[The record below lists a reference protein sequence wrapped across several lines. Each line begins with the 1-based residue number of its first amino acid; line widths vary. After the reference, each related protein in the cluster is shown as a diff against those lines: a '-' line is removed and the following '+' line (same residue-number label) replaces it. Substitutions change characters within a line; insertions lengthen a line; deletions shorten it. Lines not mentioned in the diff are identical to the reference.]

1 MKRTLI
7 ICSVLAIA
15 GCGRMVDG
23 TKDALNKGG
32 ELAGSAATEVI
43 EGVATGVEDTW
54 SINVVLSD
62 DLKAHG
68 LTVGKT
74 QVEADSAGM
83 DNQLIVYVSADKAFS
98 RAVSAVATDE
108 EGSEMGRSALQ
119 IDLTAGNADYFTFK
133 FQARTDLER
142 KSRVEIR

>member
-1 MKRTLI
+1 MKQPLLL
-7 ICSVLAIA
+7 CAAFAIA

-62 DLKAHG
+62 ELKAQG

-83 DNQLIVYVSADKAFS
+83 DNQLIVYLGADKDLS
-98 RAVSAVATDE
+98 RAVSAVAMDE
-108 EGSEMGRSALQ
+108 EGREMGRSGLHL
-119 IDLTAGNADYFTFK
+119 DLTAGNADYFTFK
-133 FQARTDLER
+133 FQSRTDLER